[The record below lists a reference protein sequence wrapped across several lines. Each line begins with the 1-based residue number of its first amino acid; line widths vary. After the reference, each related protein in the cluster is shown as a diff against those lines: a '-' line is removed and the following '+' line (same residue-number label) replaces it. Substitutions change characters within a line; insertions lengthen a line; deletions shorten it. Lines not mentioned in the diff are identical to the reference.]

1 MCTFFLLF
9 RVSLI
14 FDFFILFPRIN
25 QINKLPFFDT
35 PSRSIY
41 MIGTL
46 KTLIQFPLS
55 LVYKQKR
62 RNYK

>member
-46 KTLIQFPLS
+46 KTLIQFHYRLFTN
-55 LVYKQKR
+55 KKT
-62 RNYK
+62 